1 MGSFK
6 RLLISIRRQNITNFH
21 VCHHAYKCNI
31 GLEWI
36 SPLPYCHPCIQLRF
50 NSHFKWR
57 LVLASL
63 HKRSGK
69 KESVGFIYALSGPQ
83 LRRVFFVNNSVCVQR
98 SLDFSR
104 EVITLSTSFDNSR
117 ALPSLSF
124 ENFHSHTFLSA
135 AVAAVSRFPVL
146 ALTFVISFF
155 LSIRLSRKL
164 YPASNWLFSL
174 DFSYIMYFKTSFKPA
189 TPFSRVFF
197 LR

>member
-1 MGSFK
+1 MTSG
-6 RLLISIRRQNITNFH
+6 ISIST
-21 VCHHAYKCNI
+21 
-31 GLEWI
+31 LEIRKERI
-36 SPLPYCHPCIQLRF
+36 SRF
-50 NSHFKWR
+50 N
-57 LVLASL
+57 
-63 HKRSGK
+63 
-69 KESVGFIYALSGPQ
+69 FINALSGPQ
-83 LRRVFFVNNSVCVQR
+83 LQRVFFVNNSVCVQR
-98 SLDFSR
+98 SLEFSR
-104 EVITLSTSFDNSR
+104 GVITLSTSFDNLR

-155 LSIRLSRKL
+155 LSILLSRKL

-197 LR
+197 QDNSENEVVKAGNFKKMDFF